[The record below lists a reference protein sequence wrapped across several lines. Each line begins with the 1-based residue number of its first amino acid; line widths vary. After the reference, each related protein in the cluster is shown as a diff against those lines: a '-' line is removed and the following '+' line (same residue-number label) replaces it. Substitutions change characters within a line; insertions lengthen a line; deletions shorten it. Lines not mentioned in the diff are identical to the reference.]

1 MFTALLP
8 LAIVA
13 LVVFGFRNAR
23 RTSSAL
29 ATGQQVRNFFQYVIL
44 LASTLVATAGLAGT
58 IGTVVDRAS
67 FVAANAN
74 ETALNLAML
83 LLGVPLTAILGATTR
98 RRLAGD
104 RSDLLSFG
112 WSLFVTVG
120 TVVPLVVAMF
130 GGYQVMLFVVGAERY
145 DGYALSQLVVWGGT
159 WFAVRRVDRATSP
172 LQRTALRHVVPAL
185 IGLTVSAVAVGQLV
199 AGLVQRVFDSTS
211 QAVFV
216 STTTLIHSGLALLVI
231 GGAVWVIEWLRGLS
245 SQPGSEAWRF
255 VVVLFGVTG
264 GLITA
269 ITSLATAAYQL
280 AVWIIGSPESD
291 VARTHFEAFPEAIGG
306 VVVGIL
312 AWWYH
317 RSLLAAHRTESRTEV
332 DRVYE
337 YIMSAGGLLAAA
349 VGAVILLVAVVEAVT
364 GTRLI
369 RGDTAINTLL
379 LSIILLAIGI
389 PVWSVYWRTTL
400 HRTGIEDRG
409 SVSRRVY
416 LITLLGVGGLVA
428 LGTAIATVYLFLRD
442 LIEGRLASSTLRSL
456 RYPLAML
463 LTSGAV
469 AGYHFTVFRAEH
481 VGGTGPRRRRRIV
494 IAGPANAALDSALRL
509 LPDLDIDW
517 TTTNDGVWPVD
528 DVIAQIKDSRD
539 DLVVV
544 LSRSG
549 VSIGRL

>member
-13 LVVFGFRNAR
+13 LVVFGIRNAR
-23 RTSSAL
+23 RTSSTL

-104 RSDLLSFG
+104 RSDLFSFG

-120 TVVPLVVAMF
+120 TVAPLIVAMF

-145 DGYALSQLVVWGGT
+145 DGYALSQLVVWGVT

-231 GGAVWVIEWLRGLS
+231 GGAVWVTEWLRGLS

-389 PVWSVYWRTTL
+389 PVWSLYWRTTL

-409 SVSRRVY
+409 SASRRVY

-517 TTTNDGVWPVD
+517 TTTTEGVWPVD
-528 DVIAQIKDSRD
+528 DVIAQIKESRD

-544 LSRSG
+544 LTRNG
-549 VSIGRL
+549 PTIARL

>member
-1 MFTALLP
+1 
-8 LAIVA
+8 
-13 LVVFGFRNAR
+13 
-23 RTSSAL
+23 
-29 ATGQQVRNFFQYVIL
+29 
-44 LASTLVATAGLAGT
+44 
-58 IGTVVDRAS
+58 
-67 FVAANAN
+67 
-74 ETALNLAML
+74 
-83 LLGVPLTAILGATTR
+83 
-98 RRLAGD
+98 
-104 RSDLLSFG
+104 
-112 WSLFVTVG
+112 
-120 TVVPLVVAMF
+120 
-130 GGYQVMLFVVGAERY
+130 
-145 DGYALSQLVVWGGT
+145 
-159 WFAVRRVDRATSP
+159 
-172 LQRTALRHVVPAL
+172 
-185 IGLTVSAVAVGQLV
+185 
-199 AGLVQRVFDSTS
+199 
-211 QAVFV
+211 
-216 STTTLIHSGLALLVI
+216 
-231 GGAVWVIEWLRGLS
+231 
-245 SQPGSEAWRF
+245 
-255 VVVLFGVTG
+255 
-264 GLITA
+264 
-269 ITSLATAAYQL
+269 
-280 AVWIIGSPESD
+280 VWIIGSPESD

-317 RSLLAAHRTESRTEV
+317 RSLLAAHRTESRTEIN
-332 DRVYE
+332 RVYE

-349 VGAVILLVAVVEAVT
+349 VGGVILLVAAVEAIT

-389 PVWSVYWRTTL
+389 PVWSIYWRTTL

-481 VGGTGPRRRRRIV
+481 AGGTSPRRRRRIV
-494 IAGPANAALDSALRL
+494 VAGPANAALDSALRL

>member
-1 MFTALLP
+1 MFTVLLP
-8 LAIVA
+8 LAVVA
-13 LVVFGFRNAR
+13 IVVFAVRNSR
-23 RTSSAL
+23 RSPSSL
-29 ATGQQVRNFFQYVIL
+29 STGQQARSFFQYAIL
-44 LASTLVATAGLAGT
+44 LAAVLVASAGVAGT
-58 IGTVVDRAS
+58 IGTVIDGAT
-67 FVAANAN
+67 FVAADAN
-74 ETALNLAML
+74 DTALNLAML
-83 LLGVPLTAILGATTR
+83 LLGVPLTAILGVTTR
-98 RRLAGD
+98 RHLSGD
-104 RSDLLSFG
+104 RSDLQSFG
-112 WSLFVTVG
+112 WSLFITIG
-120 TVVPLVVAMF
+120 TVAPLVVAMF
-130 GGYQVMLFVVGAERY
+130 GAYQVLLFVFGVERY
-145 DGYALSQLVVWGGT
+145 DGYALSQLLTWTGT
-159 WFAVRRVDRATSP
+159 WYAVRRVDRATG
-172 LQRTALRHVVPAL
+172 RTPRTTLRHVVPAL
-185 IGLTVSAVAVGQLV
+185 IGLTVAAVALGQLV
-199 AGLVQRVFDSTS
+199 AGLAQRIFDASS
-211 QAVFV
+211 AAVIV
-216 STTTLIHSGLALLVI
+216 PTTTMLHRGLALLVV
-231 GGAVWVIEWLRGLS
+231 GAVVWVIEWLRGVS
-245 SQPGSEAWRF
+245 SESGSEAWRF

-264 GLITA
+264 GLVTA
-269 ITSLATAAYQL
+269 IVSLATAAYQI
-280 AVWIIGSPESD
+280 AVWLIGSPASEI
-291 VARTHFEAFPEAIGG
+291 ARTHFETFPEAIGG
-306 VVVGIL
+306 VVVGVL

-317 RSLLAAHRTESRTEV
+317 RSLLATHRTESRTEI

-389 PVWSVYWRTTL
+389 PVWSLYWRTTL

-539 DLVVV
+539 DLVIV
-544 LSRSG
+544 LTRNG
-549 VSIGRL
+549 PTIARL